1 MALTLALAL
10 QKTYF
15 GITNFV
21 LKNNTF
27 MFFLLL
33 SYLASVSLCYKYLK
47 WTLALT
53 NMAFN
58 EFLEI
63 SNKSLGSFIF
73 DYGNSHTNLVLKSN
87 TTNEFLIISNKNI
100 GFFVKFYHGFSER
113 YRIFERQNLFAIFES
128 LKFVKFLMHTIS
140 KFKFKT
146 FPFKCLVVSNY
157 IAFTS
162 YMVATL
168 QLHIV
173 KNG

>member
-73 DYGNSHTNLVLKSN
+73 DYGNSHTNLVLNSSLYRTKILVSLSN
-87 TTNEFLIISNKNI
+87 SIMDLANIIVFLS
-100 GFFVKFYHGFSER
+100 VKIYL
-113 YRIFERQNLFAIFES
+113 Q
-128 LKFVKFLMHTIS
+128 FLNH
-140 KFKFKT
+140 
-146 FPFKCLVVSNY
+146 
-157 IAFTS
+157 
-162 YMVATL
+162 
-168 QLHIV
+168 
-173 KNG
+173 

>member
-1 MALTLALAL
+1 MEILAFALALTLALAW

-53 NMAFN
+53 NMVSN

-63 SNKSLGSFIF
+63 SNKSLGYFIF
-73 DYGNSHTNLVLKSN
+73 AYGNSHTNLVLKSN
-87 TTNEFLIISNKNI
+87 TANEFLITSNKNI
-100 GFFVKFYHGFSER
+100 GFLVKLYHGFSEH
-113 YRIFERQNLFAIFES
+113 YRIFECQSLFAIFES
-128 LKFVKFLMHTIS
+128 LKFVILFQNSNS
-140 KFKFKT
+140 KHFH
-146 FPFKCLVVSNY
+146 SN
-157 IAFTS
+157 FW
-162 YMVATL
+162 
-168 QLHIV
+168 
-173 KNG
+173 

>member
-1 MALTLALAL
+1 
-10 QKTYF
+10 
-15 GITNFV
+15 
-21 LKNNTF
+21 

-33 SYLASVSLCYKYLK
+33 SCLASVSLCYKYLK

-53 NMAFN
+53 NMVFN

-63 SNKSLGSFIF
+63 SNKSLGYFIF
-73 DYGNSHTNLVLKSN
+73 AYGNSHTNLVLKSN
-87 TTNEFLIISNKNI
+87 TANEFLITSNKNI
-100 GFFVKFYHGFSER
+100 GFLVKLYHGFSEH
-113 YRIFERQNLFAIFES
+113 YRIFECKSLFAIFES

-146 FPFKCLVVSNY
+146 FPFKFLVVSNY

-162 YMVATL
+162 YIIVTL